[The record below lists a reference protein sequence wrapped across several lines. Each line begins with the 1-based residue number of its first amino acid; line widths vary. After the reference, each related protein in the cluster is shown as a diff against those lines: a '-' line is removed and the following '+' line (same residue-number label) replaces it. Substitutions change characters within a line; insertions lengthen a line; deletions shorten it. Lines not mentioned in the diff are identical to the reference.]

1 MSRAINNHEPRTA
14 QMEVSLV
21 SELLIKF
28 YGNKS
33 HVAEHLKLQRSTL
46 NKYLAEYGDIM
57 MMKFGDQW
65 VPLTQISRRHDEPKV
80 DIQEVI
86 NVVTKSRT

>member
-1 MSRAINNHEPRTA
+1 MARAINQHEPRTA
-14 QMEVSLV
+14 KMEVSLV

-46 NKYLAEYGDIM
+46 NKYLAEHGDIM

-65 VPLTQISRRHDEPKV
+65 VPLTQLSRRHNEPKI

-86 NVVTKSRT
+86 DGINKFKP

>member
-1 MSRAINNHEPRTA
+1 MARAINKHEPRTV

-33 HVAEHLKLQRSTL
+33 HVAEHLKIQRATL
-46 NKYLAEYGDIM
+46 NKYLEDYGDIM
-57 MMKFGDQW
+57 MMKFEGQW
-65 VPLTQISRRHDEPKV
+65 VPLSQISRRQGEPKV
-80 DIQEVI
+80 SIEEIVNAI
-86 NVVTKSRT
+86 NKVRT

>member
-1 MSRAINNHEPRTA
+1 MSRAINTHEPRTA
-14 QMEVSLV
+14 KMEVSLV

-33 HVAEHLKLQRSTL
+33 HVAEHLKLQRTTL
-46 NKYLAEYGDIM
+46 NKYLNEYGDIM

-65 VPLTQISRRHDEPKV
+65 VPLTQLSRRHNEPKV

-86 NVVTKSRT
+86 DAINKVRL

>member
-1 MSRAINNHEPRTA
+1 MARAINQHEPRTA
-14 QMEVSLV
+14 KMEVSLV

-46 NKYLAEYGDIM
+46 NKYLDDYGDIL
-57 MMKFGDQW
+57 MMKFDNQW
-65 VPLTQISRRHDEPKV
+65 VPLTQLSRRHNDPKI

-86 NVVTKSRT
+86 DAINNIRP

>member
-1 MSRAINNHEPRTA
+1 MSRAINAHEPRTI
-14 QMEVSLV
+14 QVEVSLV

-46 NKYLAEYGDIM
+46 NKYLNEYGDIM

-65 VPLTQISRRHDEPKV
+65 VPLTQLSRRHNEPKIDLEKIRHGV
-80 DIQEVI
+80 NAI
-86 NVVTKSRT
+86 RP